1 MFSSVLIANRGEIAS
16 RIART
21 LKRLGIRVVAICSEA
36 DRYAPFVLEADEY
49 RCVGGVEPSA
59 SYLNI
64 DAIIAA
70 ARETGAEAVHPGFG
84 FLSENAAFAERLAR
98 EGIAFI
104 GPPVE
109 AIAAMGDK
117 LRAKEIAVK
126 AGVSVIP
133 GTEEAVSDLRVAAEV
148 AAEIGFPLMIKVAA
162 GGGGKGMR
170 VVAGGDELGAA
181 LEASMREAQS
191 SFGDGRVFL
200 ERFVSGPRHIEVQI
214 LADTH
219 GNAVHLFE
227 RECSIQRRHQKVIEE
242 APSPFVTDDMREAMC
257 GQALALARAVDYCSA
272 GTVEFMADAGR
283 NFYFLEMNTR
293 LQVEHPVTEAITGI
307 DLVEQMVRIAAGEKL
322 PFSQKDI
329 CAQGWA
335 LEARVYAE
343 DPERG
348 FLPSSG
354 RLRCYTE
361 PEGEGLRVDSGVVDG
376 SEISIHYDPMLAK
389 VTATGDSRELAID
402 RLRRGL
408 NGYSISG
415 IRHNLDFLSAIL
427 NHPRFQAG
435 KLSTLFIEEEYADGY
450 DSARAPGADSPL
462 ALALI
467 ALLQFLDDSYLNGE
481 VAGNARYRLFPEN
494 ADGGEAA
501 ADETGLAV
509 ELDVSDSES
518 LYQLTLGDEIF
529 SLHIDEDF
537 APGLVRVHSDD
548 GEHVFR
554 VERDGLLWQLAAD
567 GSRTSAVAL
576 PQHLASLWRW
586 MPAKRSANHSQTL
599 PSPMPGLLL
608 KLLVGE
614 GDAVEAGQRL
624 AIIEAMK
631 MENVIHSPRAGTI
644 AALHAAEGDSVV
656 AGQDL
661 VEFAKSQPSL
671 S

>member
-1 MFSSVLIANRGEIAS
+1 MFSSVLIANRGEIAR

-21 LKRLGIRVVAICSEA
+21 LKRLDIRVVAVCSEA
-36 DRYAPFVLEADEY
+36 DRYAPFVLEADEH

-64 DAIIAA
+64 DAIVAA
-70 ARETGAEAVHPGFG
+70 AKETGAEAVHPGFG
-84 FLSENAAFAERLAR
+84 FLSENADFAERLAQ

-104 GPPVE
+104 GPPAE

-117 LRAKEIAVK
+117 LRAKEIAKK
-126 AGVSVIP
+126 AGVPVIP
-133 GTEEAVSDLRVAAEV
+133 GTDEAISDPGLAADL
-148 AAEIGFPLMIKVAA
+148 AAEIGFPLMVKAAA

-170 VVAGGDELGAA
+170 VVAAPDELGAA
-181 LEASMREAQS
+181 LDACTREAQS

-200 ERFVSGPRHIEVQI
+200 ERFVSGPRHIEVQL

-242 APSPFVTDDMREAMC
+242 APSPLVNDEMREAMC

-272 GTVEFMADAGR
+272 GTVEFMADAER

-322 PFSQKDI
+322 PFAQKDI
-329 CAQGWA
+329 HARGWA
-335 LEARVYAE
+335 MEARVYAE

-361 PEGEGLRVDSGVVDG
+361 PEGEGLRIDSGVADG

-389 VTATGDSRELAID
+389 VIAAGDSRELAID
-402 RLRRGL
+402 HLRRGL

-415 IRHNLDFLSAIL
+415 IRHNLDFLGAIL
-427 NHPRFQAG
+427 NHPRFREG
-435 KLSTLFIEEEYADGY
+435 RLSTLFIEEEYPDGY
-450 DSARAPGADSPL
+450 DAARAPGANSPL
-462 ALALI
+462 ALALV
-467 ALLQFLDDSYLNGE
+467 ALLQFLDDSSLNGGT
-481 VAGNARYRLFPEN
+481 AGSARYHLFPEGDDRSERNGSVEIN
-494 ADGGEAA
+494 A
-501 ADETGLAV
+501 
-509 ELDVSDSES
+509 SDSEN
-518 LYQLTLGDEIF
+518 LYQLTLGDDIF
-529 SLHIDEDF
+529 SLHIDDDF
-537 APGLVRVHSDD
+537 ARGLVRVHSDD
-548 GEHVFR
+548 GENIFR
-554 VERDGLLWQLAAD
+554 VERDGLLWRLAAD
-567 GSRTSAVAL
+567 GCRTSAVAL
-576 PQHLASLWRW
+576 PQHLASLWQW
-586 MPAKRSANHSQTL
+586 IPAKKAAGHSQML

-608 KLLVGE
+608 KLLVRE
-614 GDAVEAGQRL
+614 GDSVEAGQRL

-631 MENVIHSPRAGTI
+631 MENVIHSPRAGVI
-644 AALHAAEGDSVV
+644 AALHAAEGTSVL
-656 AGQDL
+656 AGQNL
-661 VEFAKSQPSL
+661 IEFSENQSPS
-671 S
+671 

>member
-16 RIART
+16 RIIRT
-21 LKRLGIRVVAICSEA
+21 LKRLGIRAVAICSEA
-36 DRYAPFVLEADEY
+36 DRYAPFVLEADEH
-49 RCVGGVEPSA
+49 RCVGGAEPSA

-64 DAIIAA
+64 DAIVTAA
-70 ARETGAEAVHPGFG
+70 KETGAEAIHPGFG

-104 GPPVE
+104 GPPAE

-117 LRAKEIAVK
+117 LRAKEIAAK

-133 GTEEAVSDLRVAAEV
+133 GTEEAVSDPKVAAGV
-148 AAEIGFPLMIKVAA
+148 AAEIGFPLMIKAAA

-170 VVAGGDELGAA
+170 MVAKGDELDAA
-181 LEASMREAQS
+181 LQASMREAES

-200 ERFVSGPRHIEVQI
+200 ERFVSGPRHIEVQL

-227 RECSIQRRHQKVIEE
+227 RECSVQRRHQKIIEE
-242 APSPFVTDDMREAMC
+242 APSPFVTAKMRQAMC
-257 GQALALARAVDYCSA
+257 GQALALARAVGYCSA
-272 GTVEFMADAGR
+272 GTVEFMADGER

-307 DLVEQMVRIAAGEKL
+307 DLVEQMVRVAAGEKL
-322 PFSQKDI
+322 PFAQKDI
-329 CAQGWA
+329 RAQGWA

-348 FLPSSG
+348 FLPSIG

-389 VTATGDSRELAID
+389 ITAAGDSRELAIN

-408 NGYSISG
+408 NGYAISG

-450 DSARAPGADSPL
+450 DAAQAPGADSPL

-467 ALLQFLDDSYLNGE
+467 ALLQFLDDSSLGGE
-481 VAGNARYRLFPEN
+481 ISGSACYHLFPES
-494 ADGGEAA
+494 
-501 ADETGLAV
+501 ADEGKGAGNGAGLAV
-509 ELDVSDSES
+509 EITASDSEN

-529 SLHIDEDF
+529 SLHIDDDF
-537 APGLVRVHSDD
+537 ARGLVRVHSDD

-554 VERDGLLWQLAAD
+554 VERDGLRWRLAAD
-567 GSRTSAVAL
+567 GGRTSAVAL
-576 PQHLASLWRW
+576 PRHLASLWKW
-586 MPAKRSANHSQTL
+586 MPAKSSANHSQTL

-608 KLLVGE
+608 KLLVKE
-614 GDAVEAGQRL
+614 GDAVESGQRL
-624 AIIEAMK
+624 AIIQAMK
-631 MENVIHSPRAGTI
+631 MENVIQSPRAGTI
-644 AALHAAEGDSVV
+644 AVLHAAEGDSVL
-656 AGQDL
+656 AGQKL
-661 VEFAKSQPSL
+661 VEFAKD
-671 S
+671 

>member
-21 LKRLGIRVVAICSEA
+21 LRRLGIRVVAICSEA
-36 DRYAPFVLEADEY
+36 DRYAPFVLEADEH

-64 DAIIAA
+64 DAIVAA
-70 ARETGAEAVHPGFG
+70 AKETGAEAIHPGFG
-84 FLSENAAFAERLAR
+84 FLSENAAFAERLAH

-104 GPPVE
+104 GPPAA
-109 AIAAMGDK
+109 AIAVMGDK

-133 GTEEAVSDLRVAAEV
+133 GTDKAVSDPKAAAEA
-148 AAEIGFPLMIKVAA
+148 AAEIGFPLMIKAAA

-170 VVAGGDELGAA
+170 MVAEGNELSAA

-200 ERFVSGPRHIEVQI
+200 ERFVSGPRHIEVQL

-227 RECSIQRRHQKVIEE
+227 RECSVQRRHQKVIEE
-242 APSPFVTDDMREAMC
+242 APSPFVTDKMREAMC

-272 GTVEFMADAGR
+272 GTVEFMADAER

-307 DLVEQMVRIAAGEKL
+307 DLVEQMVRVAAGEKL
-322 PFSQKDI
+322 SFVQKDI
-329 CAQGWA
+329 RAQGWA

-348 FLPSSG
+348 FLPSIG

-389 VTATGDSRELAID
+389 ITATGDSREIAID

-450 DSARAPGADSPL
+450 DAARGPGADSPL

-467 ALLQFLDDSYLNGE
+467 ALLQFLDDSSLSGE
-481 VAGNARYRLFPEN
+481 VAGSARYHLFPEG
-494 ADGGEAA
+494 ADKGES
-501 ADETGLAV
+501 EGNGTGLAV
-509 ELDVSDSES
+509 EITASDSEN
-518 LYQLTLGDEIF
+518 LYQLSLGDEIF
-529 SLHIDEDF
+529 SLHIDDDF
-537 APGLVRVHSDD
+537 ACGLARVHSDD

-554 VERDGLLWQLAAD
+554 VERDGLLWRLAAD
-567 GSRTSAVAL
+567 GGRTSAVAL
-576 PQHLASLWRW
+576 PQHLASLWKW
-586 MPAKRSANHSQTL
+586 MPVKSPANHSQTL

-608 KLLVGE
+608 KLLIKE
-614 GDAVEAGQRL
+614 GDVVETGQRM

-644 AALHAAEGDSVV
+644 AALHAAEGDSIL
-656 AGQDL
+656 AGQKL
-661 VEFAKSQPSL
+661 VEFAED
-671 S
+671 